1 MSIDSS
7 RRSLIKGAGALPFLA
22 ALSALHSRN
31 AMAAATQLVDSPYG
45 PVAPVNDLSTGLPL
59 LMLPAGFTYKSYGWT
74 GDLMAN
80 GQPTPGSH
88 DGMAVITTRKV
99 GRSTEIVMV
108 RNHERGTG
116 SDSGFFGAPAVYDA
130 FPSTSGGTSYS
141 AGGTTNLTFRDG
153 NWVKTE
159 PSLGGTRTNCAG
171 GPTPWGTWLT
181 CEEVGSDSV
190 SAGGKKHGYVFEV
203 TADPQQTTGQPI
215 VGMGRYA
222 HEAAGIDPATGIVY
236 LTEDSSGKSGL
247 YRYVPVITQGFA
259 GSLAQGGTLQM
270 AKVVGQNNVNV
281 APAELGQT
289 FALEWVNIADPDANR
304 GTATGL
310 NGVVITNTAGPFVQG
325 WAQGALRMNRGE
337 GVWYHAGKMYLMDTS
352 GGPVNEGAIWE
363 LDLATQV
370 MTCIFASASNLAGNN
385 GDNITV
391 SPRGHLVI
399 CEDGGTVNDQFGP
412 GTRLMGLTG
421 NGGTFIFAKNNINL
435 SSAQLTAAGKLA
447 SLAADRRS
455 SEFCGAC
462 FDPTGRYLFVNIQTP
477 GVTFAI
483 TGPWAKGPI

>member
-1 MSIDSS
+1 M
-7 RRSLIKGAGALPFLA
+7 
-22 ALSALHSRN
+22 
-31 AMAAATQLVDSPYG
+31 
-45 PVAPVNDLSTGLPL
+45 
-59 LMLPAGFTYKSYGWT
+59 
-74 GDLMAN
+74 
-80 GQPTPGSH
+80 
-88 DGMAVITTRKV
+88 
-99 GRSTEIVMV
+99 
-108 RNHERGTG
+108 
-116 SDSGFFGAPAVYDA
+116 
-130 FPSTSGGTSYS
+130 
-141 AGGTTNLTFRDG
+141 
-153 NWVKTE
+153 
-159 PSLGGTRTNCAG
+159 
-171 GPTPWGTWLT
+171 
-181 CEEVGSDSV
+181 
-190 SAGGKKHGYVFEV
+190 
-203 TADPQQTTGQPI
+203 
-215 VGMGRYA
+215 
-222 HEAAGIDPATGIVY
+222 
-236 LTEDSSGKSGL
+236 
-247 YRYVPVITQGFA
+247 
-259 GSLAQGGTLQM
+259 
-270 AKVVGQNNVNV
+270 VGQNNVNV

-289 FALEWVNIADPDANR
+289 YALEWVNIADPDANR

-370 MTCIFASASNLAGNN
+370 MTCIFASASTLAGNN